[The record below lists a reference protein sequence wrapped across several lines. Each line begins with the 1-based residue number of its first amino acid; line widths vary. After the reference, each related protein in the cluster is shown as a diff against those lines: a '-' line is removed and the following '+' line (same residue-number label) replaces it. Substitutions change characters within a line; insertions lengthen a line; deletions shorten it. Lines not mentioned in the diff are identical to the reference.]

1 MSLPYSEKVL
11 EHFQNPRNV
20 GEIKNPDARAT
31 EGSPACGD
39 MVKLS
44 LKVNPKTKVIEDIKF
59 QSYGCA
65 SNIATASIITEMAK
79 GKTIDEAKEITWA
92 QASETLG
99 GLPPVK
105 VHCAVLAVDVLRTA
119 IENYEHI
126 HGLVK
131 EKKNTDVKVI
141 KERLRH
147 VINPLTGLVIQKGN
161 LVKMIEIDKGNITIY
176 IDLKEEHQFAGNIKQ
191 EIIEM
196 LEPLWDVKKVNVV
209 FVPGHKILQKLV
221 K

>member
-1 MSLPYSEKVL
+1 MSLPYSEKVI

-44 LKVNPKTKVIEDIKF
+44 LKVDPKTKKIKDIKF

-79 GKTIDEAKEITWA
+79 GKTIDEAKKITWDNA
-92 QASETLG
+92 AKSLG

-105 VHCAVLAVDVLRTA
+105 VHCAVLAVSVLKTA
-119 IENYEHI
+119 IENYEHS

-131 EKKNTDVKVI
+131 DKKPTDIKVI
-141 KERLRH
+141 KNRLSH
-147 VINPLTGLVIQKGN
+147 VINPLTGFDIQHGKLTHDIGIEDGVVT
-161 LVKMIEIDKGNITIY
+161 VKV
-176 IDLKEEHQFAGNIKQ
+176 DLKKDHQFAANIKQ
-191 EIIEM
+191 EITEI
-196 LEPLWDVKKVNVV
+196 LEPLWDVKKVNVI
-209 FVPGHKILQKLV
+209 FTLGD
-221 K
+221 